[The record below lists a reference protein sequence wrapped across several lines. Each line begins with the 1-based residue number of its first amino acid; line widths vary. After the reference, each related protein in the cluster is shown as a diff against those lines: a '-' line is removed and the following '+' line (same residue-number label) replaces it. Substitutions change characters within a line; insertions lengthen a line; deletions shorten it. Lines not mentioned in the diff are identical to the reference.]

1 VENSSARS
9 LSPEGSLK
17 QKRTKNIIKR
27 PSEPF
32 IADSVPKDRIKRS
45 NETLEQLAEQL
56 KGVFLKP
63 KLVGEA
69 FRLLFRSARLN
80 LEVPKQEDLFLLLA
94 LSEAYL
100 RAEKVIHDER
110 SH

>member
-32 IADSVPKDRIKRS
+32 IARLVPKDKIKRS
-45 NETLEQLAEQL
+45 EESLEELAEHL

-80 LEVPKQEDLFLLLA
+80 LEPPKQEELFLLLA

-100 RAEKVIHDER
+100 RAQKVIHDR
-110 SH
+110 N